1 MTSQEIVLDA
11 MRSQGKADALSLR
24 SRAAD
29 MDGTAIIAEESKVPA
44 FDPTKDYSLWPV
56 GSPVSEVVDG
66 ETQVFGLLQPY
77 NAANYEGTPNTL
89 RALWSLMHT
98 KDPAK
103 AKAWVAPLGT
113 SGLYMLGECC
123 KVDGIVYRSIVDN
136 NAYSPVD
143 YAANWEVAT

>member
-29 MDGTAIIAEESKVPA
+29 MDGTAIIAEESKVPL

-66 ETQVFGLLQPY
+66 EHQVFGLLQPY

-98 KDPAK
+98 TDPAK

-136 NAYSPVD
+136 NAYSPAD
-143 YAANWEVAT
+143 YAANWEVAG

>member
-56 GSPVSEVVDG
+56 GSPVSYG
-66 ETQVFGLLQPY
+66 GQVYTLLQPH
-77 NAANYEGTPNTL
+77 NAAHYPDSNPGNTP
-89 RALWSLMHT
+89 ALWSITHT
-98 KDPAK
+98 KDPLK
-103 AKAWVAPLGT
+103 AKPFMAPNGT
-113 SGLYMLGECC
+113 SGMYMKDECC
-123 KVDGIVYRSIVDN
+123 KVDGVVYRSVVDN
-136 NAYSPVD
+136 NAYSPAD

>member
-1 MTSQEIVLDA
+1 MTSQEVVLDA

-29 MDGTAIIAEESKVPA
+29 MDGTSIIAEESKVPA

-56 GSPVSEVVDG
+56 GSPVSDVVDG
-66 ETQVFGLLQPY
+66 EPQVFGLLQPY

-136 NAYSPVD
+136 NAYSPAD